1 MKGRDPRASTVNAAV
16 VAVAGTTL
24 GKTVKQAN
32 WVEVIP
38 FLQCSR
44 PGHIPELF
52 FRGFWAQMGEN
63 KENEMVIRVK
73 GLISVTQQ
81 RLSKFTCWL

>member
-1 MKGRDPRASTVNAAV
+1 MLKGRDPRASTVNAAV

-38 FLQCSR
+38 FHNVPAQVTFLSFSSAAFGLKWEKIR
-44 PGHIPELF
+44 KTKWLF
-52 FRGFWAQMGEN
+52 
-63 KENEMVIRVK
+63 V
-73 GLISVTQQ
+73 
-81 RLSKFTCWL
+81 